1 MTTETDITEEI
12 VDSIEK
18 VSIETEDDNDAD
30 GDGDDD
36 NDENE
41 GGGANSA
48 KTPVS
53 LLQELYVRRGLTP
66 KYDLVQI
73 EGAVHEPTFK
83 YRVTIGDF
91 VATGCGQSKKK
102 AKHSAAKAILDKL
115 KGAQDSG
122 KAPVGQPAIP
132 DLASKILSPYD
143 DGIQGNPVGTLQELC
158 MSRRWPPPTYELSHE
173 EGLPH
178 ERMFTI
184 HCVIED
190 KFTETGT
197 GKSKKLAKRQAANK
211 MIRKLRDLP
220 MENDDAFQNIDE
232 DELAQGLAQRFSQCK
247 EANKAM
253 NGSHSQ
259 QVSKFH
265 KNLKSSQGDLLS
277 KLQELSLEELEDCV
291 EMLEDIAEEQKF
303 EATFVDVEEVSKRG
317 LYQCMVQ
324 MSTLPV
330 SVCYGQGED
339 AEAAKQSAARD
350 ALDYLKLMTK

>member
-1 MTTETDITEEI
+1 MILMKMKRMTMEDIDDIEEEKI
-12 VDSIEK
+12 CREK
-18 VSIETEDDNDAD
+18 VT
-30 GDGDDD
+30 D
-36 NDENE
+36 NDEDDIDENE
-41 GGGANSA
+41 ENDPGSNPNAA
-48 KTPVS
+48 KTPVA

-83 YRVTIGDF
+83 YRVTIGEF
-91 VATGCGQSKKK
+91 VASGCGQSKKK

-115 KGAQDSG
+115 KGAQESG
-122 KAPVGQPAIP
+122 KAPMGQPPIP
-132 DLASKILSPYD
+132 DLASKIVSPYD

-158 MSRRWPPPTYELSHE
+158 MSRRWPPPVYELSHE

-178 ERMFTI
+178 ERLFTI
-184 HCVIED
+184 HCVIEGRY
-190 KFTETGT
+190 TETGT

-211 MIRKLRDLP
+211 MIQKLRDLP
-220 MENDDAFQNIDE
+220 MENEDAFQNIDE

-277 KLQELSLEELEDCV
+277 KLQDLSLEELEDCV
-291 EMLEDIAEEQKF
+291 EMLEDIAHEQKF
-303 EATFVDVEEVSKRG
+303 EATFVDVEEVSERG

-324 MSTLPV
+324 MSALPV

-339 AEAAKQSAARD
+339 PGAAKQSA
-350 ALDYLKLMTK
+350 

>member
-1 MTTETDITEEI
+1 MIAE
-12 VDSIEK
+12 DSDELQA
-18 VSIETEDDNDAD
+18 ETENDVSN
-30 GDGDDD
+30 DGDDTEDPD
-36 NDENE
+36 NEAGP
-41 GGGANSA
+41 GGNSA

-83 YRVTIGDF
+83 YRVTIGEF

-158 MSRRWPPPTYELSHE
+158 MSRRWPPPVYELSHE

-184 HCVIED
+184 HCIIEG
-190 KFTETGT
+190 KYTETGA

-211 MIRKLRDLP
+211 MIQRLRDLP
-220 MENDDAFQNIDE
+220 VENEDAFQNLDD
-232 DELAQGLAQRFSQCK
+232 DELAQGLAQRFSQSK
-247 EANKAM
+247 ESSKSM
-253 NGSHSQ
+253 NGSYSQ
-259 QVSKFH
+259 QVSRFH
-265 KNLKSSQGDLLS
+265 KSLKASQGDFLS
-277 KLQELSLEELEDCV
+277 KLRDLDLSEEEDCV
-291 EMLEDIAEEQKF
+291 TRLEEISEEQHF
-303 EATFVDVEEVSKRG
+303 EATFVDVEETSKRG

-324 MSTLPV
+324 MSTVPV
-330 SVCYGQGED
+330 SVCYGQGD
-339 AEAAKQSAARD
+339 SPDSARQAAALD
-350 ALDYLKLMTK
+350 ALDYLQLLTK